1 MDFNKK
7 RKGKA
12 EWIDRDFL
20 DDLMNASAVRQV
32 RFKERKPSDK
42 STREMTRLL
51 RTTPSWPM
59 VINELK
65 ILPKKKRK

>member
-1 MDFNKK
+1 MALNKK

-12 EWIDRDFL
+12 EWVDESFL
-20 DDLMNASAVRQV
+20 DDIMDASAVRQV
-32 RFKERKPSDK
+32 KFKERKPADK
-42 STREMTRLL
+42 STREMTRLI

-65 ILPKKKRK
+65 LLPKRKK